1 MAAQRIPGKGITPEA
16 AEALG
21 IPEGLQAQ
29 PDDTSSGTDSEI
41 PLVFGTP
48 DGLDGIAQPD
58 FLMGASPEMNAGDI
72 VDAEIVPDATVVPP
86 VEEKPKPRTRRTR
99 KQPAAASAEIDKPL
113 IDPEKEKGKKEGPK
127 SGIPDVD
134 EWLDFFSRIV
144 LRTLLD
150 WYVDY
155 AFRGIDEDLVT
166 DRDLERLALSKDER
180 NEIAAPLAEYAN
192 KNKFTRKHGREI
204 VALADSMESMIVLTR
219 YVMRVNRI
227 ARKYRPKQNKRPS
240 RMNLRAESGVEANGN
255 FGQDSP
261 GFIPGANNGRFPAGY
276 DVYNPGGS

>member
-1 MAAQRIPGKGITPEA
+1 MATQRIPGKGVTPEA

-21 IPEGLQAQ
+21 IPEGVEPQQ
-29 PDDTSSGTDSEI
+29 GDTNSATEAEI
-41 PLVFGTP
+41 PLVFGSP

-58 FLMGASPEMNAGDI
+58 FLLNPPPEMNAGDI
-72 VDAEIVPDATVVPP
+72 VDAEIVPDNPVSEPTPP
-86 VEEKPKPRTRRTR
+86 VEKPKPRTRRTR
-99 KQPAAASAEIDKPL
+99 KTVATEIDTPL
-113 IDPEKEKGKKEGPK
+113 VDPEKDKGKKEGPK

-155 AFRGIDEDLVT
+155 AFRGIDEDLVSEK
-166 DRDLERLALSKDER
+166 DLQRLALSKEER

-227 ARKYRPKQNKRPS
+227 ARKYRPKQPKTQRPRVTLS
-240 RMNLRAESGVEANGN
+240 ESGAASNGN
-255 FGQDSP
+255 LGQNPQD
-261 GFIPGANNGRFPAGY
+261 FIPGANNGRFPAGY

>member
-1 MAAQRIPGKGITPEA
+1 
-16 AEALG
+16 
-21 IPEGLQAQ
+21 
-29 PDDTSSGTDSEI
+29 
-41 PLVFGTP
+41 
-48 DGLDGIAQPD
+48 
-58 FLMGASPEMNAGDI
+58 MNAGDI
-72 VDAEIVPDATVVPP
+72 VDAEIVPDTPEPP
-86 VEEKPKPRTRRTR
+86 IEEKPKPRARRTR
-99 KQPAAASAEIDKPL
+99 KTTATTNELDKPL

-155 AFRGIDEDLVT
+155 AFRGIDEDLVSE
-166 DRDLERLALSKDER
+166 RDLERLVLTKDER

-227 ARKYRPKQNKRPS
+227 ARKYRPNKPKAQRPRVTLS
-240 RMNLRAESGVEANGN
+240 ESGASSNGN
-255 FGQDSP
+255 FGQGSE

>member
-1 MAAQRIPGKGITPEA
+1 MPATPRIPGKGVTQEA

-21 IPEGLQAQ
+21 IPEGLQPQ
-29 PDDTSSGTDSEI
+29 PDDTSLETGSEI
-41 PLVFGTP
+41 PLVFGTA
-48 DGLDGIAQPD
+48 DGLDGITQPE
-58 FLMGASPEMNAGDI
+58 FLLGVEPPPEMNAGDI
-72 VDAEIVPDATVVPP
+72 VDAEIVSDVTAPP
-86 VEEKPKPRTRRTR
+86 VEEKPKPRARRTR
-99 KQPAAASAEIDKPL
+99 KTTTAEIDKPL

-155 AFRGIDEDLVT
+155 AFRGIDEDLVSE
-166 DRDLERLALSKDER
+166 RDLERLVLTKDER

-227 ARKYRPKQNKRPS
+227 ARKYRPNKPKTQRPRVTLS
-240 RMNLRAESGVEANGN
+240 ESGAASNGN
-255 FGQDSP
+255 LGQNPQD
-261 GFIPGANNGRFPAGY
+261 FISGANNGRFPAGY
-276 DVYNPGGS
+276 DIYNPGGS

>member
-1 MAAQRIPGKGITPEA
+1 MPATPRIPGKGVTQEA

-21 IPEGLQAQ
+21 IPEGLQPQ
-29 PDDTSSGTDSEI
+29 PDDTSLETGSEI
-41 PLVFGTP
+41 PLVFGTA
-48 DGLDGIAQPD
+48 DGLDGITQPE
-58 FLMGASPEMNAGDI
+58 FLLGAEPPEMNAGDI
-72 VDAEIVPDATVVPP
+72 VDAGIVPDVTAPP

-99 KQPAAASAEIDKPL
+99 KTASAEIDKPL

-255 FGQDSP
+255 FGQDTS